1 MSQQQLNLVHDARV
15 TLDERTG
22 VVRSF
27 FGTELVKVS
36 EGENIIEP
44 GKAADFAF
52 QNEARN
58 FLNLNEEHFHLRNI
72 ALEVAELRKGQATTS
87 IRYQQ
92 FHGGLPIYGAEL
104 LVSMRKHDGRIISTV
119 NNVDYLISNQ
129 MPSGDKLAEADV
141 ESAVKDMFGNMVH
154 GLTITVGPLFIYRHR
169 EREQVPPV
177 RGISSNYKR
186 VMKLASAEEGKVY
199 VVRQVK
205 VDTQTPSGNWELL
218 VDTATGKVVSVFDRR
233 SYFGPRAYVFEPDP
247 ITSSGQDDFNWMT
260 DASILDVHRVD
271 VELEDLDPPKAD
283 GNWFL
288 SGTWV
293 QCLDIEPA
301 RFPSPP
307 SSNGNFHFGSKDY
320 PFLFAM
326 VYYWATRLIKYLRGF
341 GVETFNDNSVGPF
354 KMDPLG
360 LEIDGLVG
368 ELAKTENS
376 LFRVEADGTP
386 CIVFGEGGVP
396 DASDAHVIVHEY
408 GHAMHHFLRS
418 REGCYEEGFCDFLA
432 VAWLDRFNKNGLQ
445 RELVF
450 PWDNNR
456 DINWGPRRRLDRPER
471 FSDDQFNS
479 YERYLVGDIWATALW
494 DLFLSIGGNGAPND
508 RIAAVDTIVS
518 MYMEMLLLV
527 DDHSDPE
534 RLAHALIE
542 ADKAIHGYPGKYR
555 QQIWDA
561 FARRELWTGDPPLLP
576 A

>member
-1 MSQQQLNLVHDARV
+1 MSQQQLNLVNDGRV
-15 TLDERTG
+15 SLDEKTG

-27 FGTELVKVS
+27 FGTELVQVS
-36 EGENIIEP
+36 EERNIIDP
-44 GKAADFAF
+44 GKEADFAF
-52 QNEARN
+52 EDEARN
-58 FLNLNEEHFHLRNI
+58 FLKLNEKHFHLSNI
-72 ALEVAELRKGQATTS
+72 ALEVAELRKGVATTS

-104 LVSMRKHDGRIISTV
+104 LVSMRKRDGRIISAV

-129 MPSGDKLAEADV
+129 APGGARLTEADV
-141 ESAVKDMFGNMVH
+141 ETAVADMFGNMVRS
-154 GLTITVGPLFIYRHR
+154 LTMKSGPLFIYRHR
-169 EREQVPPV
+169 ERDQVPPL
-177 RGISSNYKR
+177 RSSSNYKR

-199 VVRQVK
+199 LVRQVK

-218 VDTATGKVVSVFDRR
+218 VDTANGKVVAVFDRR
-233 SYFGPRAYVFEPDP
+233 SYLGPRAYVFEPDP
-247 ITSSGQDDFNWMT
+247 ITSSGQDYFNWMT
-260 DASILDVHRVD
+260 DASILDTHRVD
-271 VELEDLDPPKAD
+271 VELEDLDPPRAD

-307 SSNGNFHFGSKDY
+307 SNNGNFHFGSKDY

-326 VYYWATRLIKYLRGF
+326 VYYWGTRLIKYLRAF
-341 GVETFNDNSVGPF
+341 GIETFNDNSVGPF

-368 ELAKTENS
+368 ELAKTDNS
-376 LFRVEADGTP
+376 LFRVEADDTP

-408 GHAMHHFLRS
+408 GHAIHHFLKS
-418 REGCYEEGFCDFLA
+418 RQGCYEEGFCDFLA
-432 VAWLDRFNKNGLQ
+432 AAWLDRFNRHGLS
-445 RELVF
+445 REIVF

-456 DINWGPRRRLDRPER
+456 DIKWGPRRRLDRPEK
-471 FSDDQFNS
+471 FSDQSFRS

-494 DLFLSIGGNGAPND
+494 DLFLSIGGNGAPDD
-508 RIAAVDTIVS
+508 RIAAVDTIIR
-518 MYMEMLLLV
+518 MYMEMLLQV
-527 DDHSDPE
+527 DDHSDPV
-534 RLAHALIE
+534 RLAQALME

-561 FARRELWTGDPPLLP
+561 FVRRELWTGNPPPLQN
-576 A
+576 